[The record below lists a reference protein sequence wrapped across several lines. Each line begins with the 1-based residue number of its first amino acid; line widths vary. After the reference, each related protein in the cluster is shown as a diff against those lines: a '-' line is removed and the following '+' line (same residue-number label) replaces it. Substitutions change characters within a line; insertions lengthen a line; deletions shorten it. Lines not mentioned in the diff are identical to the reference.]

1 MSVRCSG
8 DCRSMEQVGEKQDFE
23 SALTRHGLRHEDFVL
38 SVHRPV
44 AAVNDNHWAHDY
56 AVTVV
61 GLAAGNRRSYVGGPR
76 HDWVARF
83 VEDVTPG
90 LYGPLHTTETAD
102 DWFDGLLATQP
113 QRPLIVGA
121 QPRLI
126 VLPIQG
132 ASA

>member
-83 VEDVTPG
+83 VEDVTHG
-90 LYGPLHTTETAD
+90 LYGPLHTNETAD
-102 DWFDGLLATQP
+102 DWFDGFYP
-113 QRPLIVGA
+113 QRSRSGRSSSERSPD
-121 QPRLI
+121 
-126 VLPIQG
+126 
-132 ASA
+132 